1 MCHWILFNTFENS
14 VLGWPS
20 SSSLW
25 SVAAVRPGAS
35 VEASIENSCNMHFSK
50 CVAGMKPQVQSP
62 ALKIRKTS
70 ACTAKLEKLRQE
82 AHLIIVLKA
91 DLGNRVKPHCKTYKG
106 KIQNM
111 WGWATVLVAK
121 ARLWSSSP
129 VNIQLGTWSHL
140 HPHLPLHCCITALKW
155 GQTGLRSLALWG
167 LTCGPRSPIVPGA
180 LLNQRVSQE
189 ACRERQQQVRRR
201 GEYPWSVCRRL
212 APDGNWI
219 QRTWQRKAFL
229 PLPHIPFSTTHTGT
243 HL

>member
-35 VEASIENSCNMHFSK
+35 VEASIENSCSMHFSK

-91 DLGNRVKPHCKTYKG
+91 DLGNRVKPYCKTYKG
-106 KIQNM
+106 KSSKY
-111 WGWATVLVAK
+111 V
-121 ARLWSSSP
+121 RLSNCPRRQGETDSAHPRTYSWELGHICTHICLS
-129 VNIQLGTWSHL
+129 IAALQLLNEDRQG
-140 HPHLPLHCCITALKW
+140 C
-155 GQTGLRSLALWG
+155 
-167 LTCGPRSPIVPGA
+167 VA
-180 LLNQRVSQE
+180 LLCGVWH
-189 ACRERQQQVRRR
+189 V
-201 GEYPWSVCRRL
+201 
-212 APDGNWI
+212 APG
-219 QRTWQRKAFL
+219 L
-229 PLPHIPFSTTHTGT
+229 L
-243 HL
+243 